1 MDDRK
6 LSVHAADRVLAV
18 MRNYF
23 GLKLIA
29 VVDERALARNRSPM
43 VKRNKSQ
50 VRVHHPAA

>member
-6 LSVHAADRVLAV
+6 LSVHAADGVLAV